1 MQRMICLQVRA
12 GIRNVNTGQMVCT
25 ASKSGTP
32 SKMSATAE
40 ANVDVTIGAKIDAQ
54 TDWDVVRT
62 AVSRDVEERISRGFA
77 VVPPIRFIWDYTQSG
92 EQS

>member
-12 GIRNVNTGQMVCT
+12 GIRNVNTWQMVCT
-25 ASKSGTP
+25 ASKSGPP

-40 ANVDVTIGAKIDAQ
+40 TKVDVTIGAKIDAQ

-62 AVSRDVEERISRGFA
+62 ALPRNVEERISRGFA

-92 EQS
+92 EQP